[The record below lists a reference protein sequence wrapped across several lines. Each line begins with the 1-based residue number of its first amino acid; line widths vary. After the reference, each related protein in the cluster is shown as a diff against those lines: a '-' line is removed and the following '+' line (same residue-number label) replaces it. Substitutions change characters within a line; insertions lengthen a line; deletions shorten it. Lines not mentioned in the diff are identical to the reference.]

1 MEELIKYLSLAT
13 PILYGGATYRFF
25 RAIDAKASDAA
36 RIAIS
41 NWMQALHYDREAIA
55 AAIREVFDRVYGS
68 QLFSWNSLGLMAL
81 LSVIVQVAFIY
92 ELDANMFSLAGRY
105 PVVGFGWSV
114 QVFTNVLC
122 DYASIFVIK
131 KCLEFTGE
139 KPVFALVTG
148 LMVGAVV
155 VRLLYVLLGFFYL
168 TDFGANVDAG
178 DDRVLAW
185 IIRYRHAGPRAI
197 ASVHRRPFL
206 AAVVRAVLVAFQASY
221 LARSGDKMG
230 PMISKGRTRASDRGS
245 RLCCGGPGIRGDG
258 LIRQD
263 IAAILARA
271 GGWGL
276 ARDADLHVAGGGV
289 VAVLAVAGRA

>member
-1 MEELIKYLSLAT
+1 MEELIKYFSLAT

-36 RIAIS
+36 GIAIS

-68 QLFSWNSLGLMAL
+68 QLFSWNSLGRVAL

-105 PVVGFGWSV
+105 PAVGFGWSV

-131 KCLEFTGE
+131 KWLEFVGE
-139 KPVFALVTG
+139 NPVFALVTG
-148 LMVGAVV
+148 LIVGAVV

-185 IIRYRHAGPRAI
+185 IIRYRMPAPELSL
-197 ASVHRRPFL
+197 ASIVVHFWLPLFAL
-206 AAVVRAVLVAFQASY
+206 SLLLFNLLTW
-221 LARSGDKMG
+221 LARATKWAQWFL
-230 PMISKGRTRASDRGS
+230 KGGQEHPT
-245 RLCCGGPGIRGDG
+245 LCCGGPGIRGDG

-271 GGWGL
+271 GGWRMRSSFIIR
-276 ARDADLHVAGGGV
+276 ASQGV
-289 VAVLAVAGRA
+289 PLKAS